1 MDKSLQSAINSYYE
15 IYSDNAEVLSES
27 EVELGQSPT
36 PGGMTPKK
44 PATGS
49 AGPVKKPGNAVP
61 TRKPGQPITSL
72 KDSYEIVLDYL
83 IDEKYADSVDS
94 AEAIMLGMSEQWMYE
109 ILDEAKVD
117 SDLSPGEK
125 ASVRNKRANLPAN
138 DPITRTLL
146 ASGRRGKS
154 PKGMKPPK
162 PTESTMSMAKYEL
175 SLKHPETSSGKR
187 VDAERRMNRAELG
200 DSNRR
205 GS

>member
-83 IDEKYADSVDS
+83 INMQIVLILRKQ
-94 AEAIMLGMSEQWMYE
+94 LCSECQ
-109 ILDEAKVD
+109 
-117 SDLSPGEK
+117 
-125 ASVRNKRANLPAN
+125 
-138 DPITRTLL
+138 
-146 ASGRRGKS
+146 
-154 PKGMKPPK
+154 
-162 PTESTMSMAKYEL
+162 
-175 SLKHPETSSGKR
+175 SSGCMRFLMRLK
-187 VDAERRMNRAELG
+187 
-200 DSNRR
+200 
-205 GS
+205 

>member
-1 MDKSLQSAINSYYE
+1 MSYNEISNLTEAYSQVYNDNSEPDYYDM
-15 IYSDNAEVLSES
+15 ILNYLMSE
-27 EVELGQSPT
+27 G
-36 PGGMTPKK
+36 
-44 PATGS
+44 
-49 AGPVKKPGNAVP
+49 
-61 TRKPGQPITSL
+61 
-72 KDSYEIVLDYL
+72 
-83 IDEKYADSVDS
+83 YANSTE
-94 AEAIMLGMSEQWMYE
+94 EADMIMLNMGDQWMYE

-154 PKGMKPPK
+154 PKGQMPSKATK
-162 PTESTMSMAKYEL
+162 ASMSVTKHEL
-175 SLKHPETSSGKR
+175 SLRHPETSSGKR
-187 VDAERRMNRAELG
+187 AGAEERMNRAELG

>member
-94 AEAIMLGMSEQWMYE
+94 AEAIMLGMSEQW
-109 ILDEAKVD
+109 ILSIFEESLNEANRGEREMLSDVPEKHKVTI
-117 SDLSPGEK
+117 
-125 ASVRNKRANLPAN
+125 KRAMRNVSSRSPQRS
-138 DPITRTLL
+138 TRQDRISNRLDRIRNNN
-146 ASGRRGKS
+146 S
-154 PKGMKPPK
+154 
-162 PTESTMSMAKYEL
+162 
-175 SLKHPETSSGKR
+175 
-187 VDAERRMNRAELG
+187 DAG
-200 DSNRR
+200 DSPSGSKR
-205 GS
+205 GAESPTDK